1 MKKQKV
7 LVTGGTGF
15 IGAALV
21 KKLVTL
27 GYPVRVFDNNFRGKN
42 TRLEGFLDKL
52 DLIEGDIRDEAK
64 VMGAVKGM
72 DIVYHLAFLN
82 GTRHFY
88 EIPDQVL
95 DVGVRGALNT
105 LKASLEYKPA
115 RYILASS
122 SEVYQTPTKVPT
134 DESERIFLEDVRN
147 PRYSYA
153 GGKIISELLTLN
165 YLRKSPTEA
174 VIFRPHNVV
183 GPDMGWEHVIPELLV
198 KIGKASDGFKSK
210 KAKIEIQGSGEE
222 TRAFCYIDSAV
233 EQIVLCAEKGGNGEI
248 YHIGEMNE
256 ISILALI
263 KMIGKVLGIEIETVS
278 AAIRKGGTP
287 RRCPD
292 ISKIKSLGYVQPVT
306 FEAGLAKTVEW
317 YMSQIKKGKN

>member
-1 MKKQKV
+1 MKKRKV

-21 KKLVTL
+21 KKLL
-27 GYPVRVFDNNFRGKN
+27 AAGHFVRVFDNNFRGKN
-42 TRLEGFLDKL
+42 MRLDGFLDKL
-52 DLIEGDIRDEAK
+52 DLIEGDIRDEEM
-64 VMGAVKGM
+64 VMNAVKGM
-72 DIVYHLAFLN
+72 DMVYHLAFIN
-82 GTRHFY
+82 GTKHFY
-88 EIPDQVL
+88 EIPDLVL

-122 SEVYQTPTKVPT
+122 SEVYQMPTRIPT
-134 DESERIFLEDVRN
+134 DESERIFLEDVKN

-165 YLRKSPTEA
+165 YLRKSKTEA
-174 VIFRPHNVV
+174 VIFRPHNIF
-183 GPDMGWEHVIPELLV
+183 GPDMGWEHVIPEILV
-198 KIGKASDGFKSK
+198 KIGKASDAFKEK

-222 TRAFCYIDSAV
+222 TRAFCYVDSAV
-233 EQIVLCAEKGGNGEI
+233 DQIVLCAEKGGDGEI

-263 KMIGKVLGIEIETVS
+263 EMIGNILGIEIETVS
-278 AAIRKGGTP
+278 TALRKGGTP

-292 ISKIKSLGYVQPVT
+292 ISKIKTLGYVQPIS
-306 FEAGLAKTVEW
+306 FNEGLRRTVLW
-317 YMSQIKKGKN
+317 YKREIR